1 MPERGG
7 PTTQSGIL
15 YQNSVAALYLGRLCD
30 STLRPNNQSVIHVR
44 VEAITNVDDIVIT
57 FADEHKAYIQ
67 AKEDVGVGDDAWQKL
82 WRDFDNQFQDKRF
95 SRGKDRLLLV
105 IGNLSREYQD
115 LGELCQRAKTS
126 EDYQEWLERLT
137 KNQWKILE
145 KIKLNLSPELLA
157 EPELVAFLGHVD
169 VDVWPLD
176 YIERDL
182 VPHWMPS
189 TNISTKILFRLFRDR
204 VGGKSRIRDIF
215 KANELRE
222 SLVTEDLNLEF
233 SLPLNIEQLRLS
245 LRNCSSILRIQ
256 QNTFANT
263 DTHIKRAV
271 VDEIINWLMNSSD
284 DNKNV
289 AMLID
294 QAGMGKTV
302 TLRDV
307 LEGLEDQKADVLAIK
322 ADHQL
327 SGVNTIGDIQE
338 RLDLPLPVYQIVEI
352 FSKVRRV
359 VVLVDQIDALS
370 LSLAHDQKALNI
382 ALELIARLRLIP
394 NVRILLSCRVFDRNS
409 DPRLNRIEL
418 AQQFT
423 LSELPDD
430 DVASVLDE
438 LAISWKDLTQTTQ
451 KLLRI
456 PLHLNLFTLAVGKT
470 KTALDLQG
478 LRSLQELYALIWQ
491 NVILKQEPN
500 SPNISNR
507 IKVIQVLTDYMNRNQ
522 STSAPQSL
530 FHDPE
535 YSDLASSMNWLAST
549 GIIYLGKTEWTF
561 LHQTFFDYC
570 YARDFVVK
578 GNNIVTTVLESEQG
592 LFIRPQLIQVV
603 SYLRGT
609 RPPEYLRDLNRLL
622 NNSDLRYHI
631 YDLILRWFCSL
642 PDPFDGEWILA
653 NRLLLNPQKRVQLIT
668 RMYGNSGWFNR
679 LGDTLIP
686 TWLEEEDEL
695 DNLVIPYLESM
706 SEIAQAQVIEILRPY
721 LGRSDKWDNRL
732 ANVLFR
738 IRKWHTGEAIDL
750 FEQIT
755 YRLPKFNQYGL
766 HELAKV
772 AEADPVTGVRLI
784 RFLFDHI
791 LNQYLEKRDQERAE
805 MGDEYTHSFHRTT
818 LYGELHVLENS
829 ELDKAIEYVSKA
841 EPALF
846 AETMIPWLE
855 NALLTREGIG
865 NDNKDHFYW
874 DEFCSHWYEDRQR
887 PEYVLVFGLIHS
899 IAQLTNVDPNR
910 FRVMIKRLAK
920 LPFKTPQQIIA
931 HIYCRYPHIFA
942 TEAYQFLME
951 DQRRL
956 NLGDSEQYESRQLL
970 EAIYPHLS
978 LEQRGNLENQ
988 ILKFAPLHKHA
999 GVEGLRWRG
1008 LEQLFL
1014 LQAIPS
1020 ELLSENGRKRLR
1032 EWEYKF
1038 PGVKA
1043 SDKPRTSIGGFVGSP
1058 IPDEIA
1064 RKMTDRNWLNA
1075 MNKYKGGVDH
1085 RDFLKGGAP
1094 QLSTIFQTLIKE
1106 NPERYYNLIQSIPED
1121 VDDAYIQSILN
1132 GLAESTAP
1140 VNWLYEVI
1148 RKFAYQDG
1156 RDIKRPIA
1164 WAIQKRVKDGIPD
1177 DLIDL
1182 LRSYLFAEPGEDEEW
1197 WSKGENHGGVY
1208 SSYLNSD
1215 RGSAFQTLMRIYD
1228 HQNSDDSLK
1237 RKWELMEFAS
1247 REASAALRAGAIH
1260 ELIYMIRHDRNRA
1273 IEVFEALLQGYSIL
1287 IQTEYFREFIYWAFF
1302 KNYLRLQPYII
1313 SMMDHNIENVQEQ
1326 GSQLA
1331 CIAAIST
1338 GAMET
1343 DEARNSARDLAEK
1356 AITGSATWKRGAAR
1370 IYSHNITGSQKDECV
1385 EKILFLLRESD
1396 DTIHDEIGHIFFS
1409 LKSEHIFSRGDF
1421 IEAYAR
1427 YTRKMNHQFG
1437 EYLLNYGLLDPI
1449 WTLYVIK
1456 ITLNN
1461 KNIVDQTPW
1470 LSGAEE
1476 FIRLVMRIYLDP
1488 TIDAET
1494 RKEAMDIFDLLME
1507 KYAGFAQKVLA
1518 EWDQR

>member
-30 STLRPNNQSVIHVR
+30 PTLRPDNQSVIHVR
-44 VEAITNVDDIVIT
+44 VEAPTDVDDIVIT

-67 AKEDVGVGDDAWQKL
+67 AKEDVGVGDDAWKKL
-82 WRDFDNQFQDKRF
+82 WRDFDNQFQGKNF
-95 SRGKDRLLLV
+95 NRGRDRLFLV
-105 IGNLSREYQD
+105 VGNVKREYQD
-115 LGELCQRAKTS
+115 LEKLCQRAKTS
-126 EDYQEWLERLT
+126 EDYQEWSKRLT
-137 KNQWKILE
+137 LNQRNILD
-145 KIKLNLSPELLA
+145 KIKFNLSPELLA

-169 VDVWPLD
+169 VNVWPLD

-182 VPHWMPS
+182 VPHWIPNTNFS
-189 TNISTKILFRLFRDR
+189 TIVLFRLFRDR
-204 VGGKSRIRDIF
+204 VGGHSRVRGVF

-222 SLVTEDLNLEF
+222 SLVAEDQNLQF
-233 SLPLNIEQLRLS
+233 SLPLNVEQLRQS
-245 LRNCSSILRIQ
+245 LRNCSSILRVQ

-263 DTHIKRAV
+263 GTHLKRAV
-271 VDEIINWLMNSSD
+271 VDEIINWVMNSSD
-284 DNKNV
+284 DNNNV

-307 LEGLEDQKADVLAIK
+307 LEGLEDQKVDVLAIK

-327 SGVNTIGDIQE
+327 SGVNTLGDIQE
-338 RLDLPLPVYQIVEI
+338 RLDLPISVNQIVEI
-352 FSKVRRV
+352 LSKVRRV
-359 VVLVDQIDALS
+359 VVLVDQVDALS
-370 LSLAHDQKALNI
+370 LSLAHDQKALDI
-382 ALELIARLRLIP
+382 TLELIARLRLIP

-409 DPRLNRIEL
+409 DPRLSRIEL

-423 LSELPDD
+423 LKELSEDE
-430 DVASVLDE
+430 VASVLGLLRISLKE
-438 LAISWKDLTQTTQ
+438 LAQPTQ

-470 KTALDLQG
+470 EIDLSLWG
-478 LRSLQELYALIWQ
+478 ISSLQELYRLIWQ
-491 NVILKQEPN
+491 NIILNQEPN
-500 SPNISNR
+500 SPPIADR

-530 FHDPE
+530 FHDQE
-535 YSDLASSMNWLAST
+535 FSNLISSVNWLASV
-549 GIIYLGKTEWTF
+549 GIITIGKTEWTF

-570 YARDFVVK
+570 YARDFVEK
-578 GNNIVTTVLESEQG
+578 GKNIVTTVLASEQG
-592 LFIRPQLIQVV
+592 LFIRPQLIHVI

-609 RPPEYLRDLNRLL
+609 RPTEYLRDLNQLL
-622 NNSDLRYHI
+622 NSSDLRYHI

-642 PDPFDGEWILA
+642 PDPSDGEWTLA

-668 RMYGNSGWFNR
+668 RMYGNPGWFNR
-679 LGDTLIP
+679 LVGTLTP
-686 TWLEEEDEL
+686 TWLEEDDEL

-706 SEIAQAQVIEILRPY
+706 SETAQAQVIEILRPY

-738 IRKWHTGEAIDL
+738 IRKWQTKEAIDL

-755 YRLPKFNQYGL
+755 YRLPNFNQFGL
-766 HELAKV
+766 YEMARV
-772 AEADPVTGVRLI
+772 VEADPLTGIRLI
-784 RFLFDHI
+784 RFLFDRI
-791 LNQYLEKRDQERAE
+791 LNQYLEKRDQEQAV
-805 MGDEYTHSFHRTT
+805 MGEEYTHSFNKTT
-818 LYGELHVLENS
+818 LYGELHILENS
-829 ELDKAIEYVSKA
+829 ELDKAIEYVSNA
-841 EPALF
+841 EPVLF
-846 AETMIPWLE
+846 AEVMLPWLE
-855 NALLTREGIG
+855 NALLNREGIE
-865 NDNKDHFYW
+865 NHSRDHFYW

-887 PEYVLVFGLIHS
+887 AEYVLVFGLIHS
-899 IAQLTNVDPNR
+899 IVQLANIAPDQ
-910 FRVMIKRLAK
+910 FWVMIKRLAK
-920 LPFKTPQQIIA
+920 LPFKTPQQMIA
-931 HIYCRYPHIFA
+931 HIYYALPQICA
-942 TEAYQFLME
+942 TEAFQFLIE

-970 EAIYPHLS
+970 KAIYPYLRQ
-978 LEQRGNLENQ
+978 EQRENLENQ

-1014 LQAIPS
+1014 LQAIPP
-1020 ELLSENGRKRLR
+1020 ELLSENGKKRLR
-1032 EWEYKF
+1032 EWERKF

-1043 SDKPRTSIGGFVGSP
+1043 SDKPRTSNGGFVGSP
-1058 IPDEIA
+1058 IPDDIA

-1075 MNKYKGGVDH
+1075 MNKYRGAVEH

-1094 QLSTIFQTLIKE
+1094 QLASILQTLIKE

-1121 VDDAYIQSILN
+1121 VDDAYVQSILN
-1132 GLAESTAP
+1132 GLAESNAQAH
-1140 VNWLYEVI
+1140 WLYDVI

-1156 RDIKRPIA
+1156 REINRTIA
-1164 WAIQKRVKDGIPD
+1164 WAIEKRVKDGIPD

-1182 LRSYLFAEPGEDEEW
+1182 LNSYLFAEPGEDEEW

-1237 RKWELMEFAS
+1237 RKWELVEFAS
-1247 REASAALRAGAIH
+1247 REASAALRVGAIH
-1260 ELIYMIRHDRNRA
+1260 ELIYMIKHNRNRA
-1273 IEVFEALLQGYSIL
+1273 IKVFEALIQDYSIL
-1287 IQTEYFREFIYWAFF
+1287 IQTEYFREFIYWAFY

-1343 DEARNSARDLAEK
+1343 DEARNSAQELANR
-1356 AITGSATWKRGAAR
+1356 AITGSVAWKKGAAR
-1370 IYSHNITGSQKDECV
+1370 IYSHNITGRPKDECV
-1385 EKILFLLRESD
+1385 EKALILVKED
-1396 DTIHDEIGHIFFS
+1396 NETIHDEIGHIFFS
-1409 LKSEHIFSRGDF
+1409 LKSKHIFSLRDF

-1427 YTRKMNHQFG
+1427 YTRKVNHKFG
-1437 EYLLNYGLLDPI
+1437 EYLLHYGVLDPK
-1449 WTLYVIK
+1449 WTLSVIK

-1461 KNIVDQTPW
+1461 NNIVDQTPW

-1494 RKEAMDIFDLLME
+1494 RREAMDIFDLLME